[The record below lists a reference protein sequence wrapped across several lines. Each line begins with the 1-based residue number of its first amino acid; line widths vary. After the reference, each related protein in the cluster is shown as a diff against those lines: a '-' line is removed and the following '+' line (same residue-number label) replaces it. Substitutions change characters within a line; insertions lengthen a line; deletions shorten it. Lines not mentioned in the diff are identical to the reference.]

1 MNAQNKICICLAM
14 KLFFIK
20 CYVTC
25 CECKIELKDKISC
38 WLLQIFFFFAQVCIF
53 LPLTI
58 LLKIIYL
65 FVLGCAESS
74 LLCEPFSS
82 CGNRGDY
89 SLVAVHRLPISVA
102 SLFLEHGL

>member
-1 MNAQNKICICLAM
+1 MNAQNKICICFAM

-38 WLLQIFFFFAQVCIF
+38 WLLQIFFCPGSAYFCLSLYFK
-53 LPLTI
+53 
-58 LLKIIYL
+58 KIVYL
-65 FVLGCAESS
+65 FDFGCAESS
-74 LLCEPFSS
+74 LLCKLFSS
-82 CGNRGDY
+82 CGNWGDY
-89 SLVAVHRLPISVA
+89 SLVVVHRLLTSVG